1 MTKKMLEKQEEDPQQ
16 ILIKVPEV
24 GIDEV
29 GRGAVFGPVFSA
41 VVILT
46 EKNRYIL
53 KKLGVEDSKKLT
65 PKKRKLL
72 LPKIL
77 LLSSDYGIGQSS
89 AREIDKI
96 GIRCATELSMIRAL
110 KKLKEKP
117 SEIIIDGPLPLRQW
131 NGIQKNIISGDS
143 KFISIASAS
152 IVAKVSRDNLME
164 RLEKIYSGYLIFKNK
179 GYGTREHL
187 SIIKENGI
195 TNLHR
200 KSFLKNQILSSSDQS
215 KKSLTNCC

>member
-1 MTKKMLEKQEEDPQQ
+1 VLN
-16 ILIKVPEV
+16 KVSEV

-41 VVILT
+41 VVVLS
-46 EKNRYIL
+46 EENKYIL
-53 KKLGVEDSKKLT
+53 KKFGVMDSKKLT

-77 LLSSDYGIGQSS
+77 LLASDYGIGQSS
-89 AREIDKI
+89 AKEIDKL
-96 GIRCATELSMIRAL
+96 GIRVATELSMLRAL

-117 SEIIIDGPLPLRQW
+117 YEIIVDGPLLLRTW
-131 NGIQKNIISGDS
+131 SGIQKNIISADS
-143 KFISIASAS
+143 KFTSVASAS

-164 RLEKIYSGYLIFKNK
+164 RLEKKYSGYLIFKNK
-179 GYGTREHL
+179 GYGTIEHL
-187 SIIKENGI
+187 SLIKENGI

-200 KSFLKNQILSSSDQS
+200 KSFLKNSNLI
-215 KKSLTNCC
+215 

>member
-1 MTKKMLEKQEEDPQQ
+1 MQEKKEEDLQQ
-16 ILIKVPEV
+16 VLNKLSEV

-41 VVILT
+41 VVVLT
-46 EKNRYIL
+46 EKNKTIL
-53 KKLGVEDSKKLT
+53 KQIGVTDSKKLT
-65 PKKRKLL
+65 IKKRKIL

-89 AREIDKI
+89 AREIDEI
-96 GIRCATELSMIRAL
+96 GIRAATELAMIRAL

-117 SEIIIDGPLPLRQW
+117 SELIIDGPLLLRPW
-131 NGIQKNIISGDS
+131 KGIQKNIVSGDS
-143 KFISIASAS
+143 KFTSISAAS

-164 RLEKIYSGYLIFKNK
+164 RLEKKYSGYFIFKNK
-179 GYGTREHL
+179 GYGTKEHFL
-187 SIIKENGI
+187 NIKKNGI

-200 KSFLKNQILSSSDQS
+200 KSFLINSNLI
-215 KKSLTNCC
+215 

>member
-1 MTKKMLEKQEEDPQQ
+1 MQGKKEEDLQQ
-16 ILIKVPEV
+16 VLNKVIEV
-24 GIDEV
+24 GLDEV

-41 VVILT
+41 VVVLNK
-46 EKNRYIL
+46 KNQFIL
-53 KKLGVEDSKKLT
+53 KQFGVTDSKKLT
-65 PKKRKLL
+65 SKKRKFL

-89 AREIDKI
+89 AREIDKL
-96 GIRCATELSMIRAL
+96 GIRVATELSMIRAI

-117 SEIIIDGPLPLRQW
+117 SELIIDGPLLLRPW
-131 NGIQKNIISGDS
+131 DGMQKNIVSGDS

-164 RLEKIYSGYLIFKNK
+164 KLEKKYSGYLIFKNK

-187 SIIKENGI
+187 SLIKKNGI
-195 TNLHR
+195 TKLHR
-200 KSFLKNQILSSSDQS
+200 KSFLK
-215 KKSLTNCC
+215 KSNLI

>member
-1 MTKKMLEKQEEDPQQ
+1 MQEKKEEDLQQ
-16 ILIKVPEV
+16 VLNKLSEV

-41 VVILT
+41 VVVLT
-46 EKNRYIL
+46 EQNKFIL
-53 KKLGVEDSKKLT
+53 KQYGVKDSKKLT

-89 AREIDKI
+89 VREIEKF
-96 GIRCATELSMIRAL
+96 GIRTATELSMMRAL
-110 KKLKEKP
+110 SKLKEKP
-117 SEIIIDGPLPLRQW
+117 SELIIDGSLLLRPW
-131 NGIQKNIISGDS
+131 KGIQKNIVSGDS
-143 KFISIASAS
+143 KFISISSAS

-164 RLEKIYSGYLIFKNK
+164 RLEKKYPGYLIFKNK
-179 GYGTREHL
+179 GYGTKEHL
-187 SIIKENGI
+187 SIIKKVGLS
-195 TNLHR
+195 NLHR
-200 KSFLKNQILSSSDQS
+200 KSFLKNQILFNSHQS

>member
-1 MTKKMLEKQEEDPQQ
+1 LNKITEA
-16 ILIKVPEV
+16 

-41 VVILT
+41 VVVLP
-46 EKNRYIL
+46 EKNKFVL
-53 KKLGVEDSKKLT
+53 KQYGVMDSKKLT

-72 LPKIL
+72 FPKIL

-89 AREIDKI
+89 AREIDKF
-96 GIRCATELSMIRAL
+96 GIRVATELSMIRAI

-117 SEIIIDGPLPLRQW
+117 SELIIDGPLLLRPW
-131 NGIQKNIISGDS
+131 NGMQKNIVAGDS
-143 KFISIASAS
+143 KFTAIASAS

-164 RLEKIYSGYLIFKNK
+164 RLEKQYPGYLIFKNK

-187 SIIKENGI
+187 SIIKKNGI

-200 KSFLKNQILSSSDQS
+200 KSFLKKLNLH
-215 KKSLTNCC
+215 